1 LRAEEEQNRTVSRTL
16 LDIESHNPRER
27 QGADLVYGDKRSAFA
42 TERLIM
48 VDSSTEEP
56 MAIRKSLTQA
66 S

>member
-16 LDIESHNPRER
+16 LDIESPNPRER
-27 QGADLVYGDKRSAFA
+27 QGVDLVYGDKRSAFA